1 MKLNYRNL
9 SYVSKMTSTL
19 MQRTWIIGQFR
30 GVVYRLS
37 RPVIVQ
43 KQSSKVLKY
52 RGIPYHSMHSTTIRI
67 ESEQNLTHSSVFVN
81 NQPSQ
86 PSQPHIDS

>member
-1 MKLNYRNL
+1 MKLSYRSL
-9 SYVSKMTSTL
+9 PYVTKMTSTL

-43 KQSSKVLKY
+43 QKSSKVLKY
-52 RGIPYHSMHSTTIRI
+52 RGIPYHATQSTTIRI
-67 ESEQNLTHSSVFVN
+67 ESAQNLTHSSVSVN
-81 NQPSQ
+81 QQPSKPSQ
-86 PSQPHIDS
+86 PYIDS